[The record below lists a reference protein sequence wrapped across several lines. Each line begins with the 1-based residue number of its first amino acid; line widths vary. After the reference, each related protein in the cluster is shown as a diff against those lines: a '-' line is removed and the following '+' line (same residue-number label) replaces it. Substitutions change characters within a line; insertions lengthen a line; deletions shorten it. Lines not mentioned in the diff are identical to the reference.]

1 MVNKFNFEIRV
12 VVNKSPF
19 STLLKESPIFSNYY
33 NQILIKVNNSHSKI
47 RIIVNDFHTACKKY
61 ITAFAVL
68 LMEHRPVAAENHSE
82 KNEQ

>member
-19 STLLKESPIFSNYY
+19 STLECPIFFNFY
-33 NQILIKVNNSHSKI
+33 NKVLIIVNNSHSKI
-47 RIIVNDFHTACKKY
+47 RIIVNNFHTACKKY

-68 LMEHRPVAAENHSE
+68 LMEHRPVAAENHGK
-82 KNEQ
+82 KNKQ